1 MSKKVRKVSRIDD
14 PNIEAQIDEIIRVVN
29 SLDAR
34 TEDADAKATVNTQPR
49 LVFREFPSDPV
60 FGNCEFVYDVTLRW

>member
-29 SLDAR
+29 SLEVR
-34 TEDADAKATVNTQPR
+34 TEDADTKATVNTQPDG
-49 LVFREFPSDPV
+49 VSGVPSDPV
-60 FGNCEFVYDVTLRW
+60 FGNCEFV